1 MGDGKKKIIFVKWF
15 PDDYITGCELLSWQS
30 ELVYSRIINRVYN
43 TTNKLYDED
52 ITWNILVQKIEKYA
66 DITKIKEELLRKD
79 KIYISEGKI
88 KNKSCD
94 KYLKETEEFQENA
107 SERGRKGAEGRW
119 NKDKNA
125 SSNASSNA
133 QAMGNHK
140 PQATNHKPLNYKT
153 IMETWNRI
161 VPTSHIQQMNDTR
174 KKLFQSRFKTFFKE
188 SYEEWEKFLNRISK
202 ISFLWGSNDR
212 QWKADFNWVLN
223 ENNLLKILE
232 GKYETETK
240 NTSTFSSDRHY
251 DSRLKMFSEGK
262 VTNFMKV
269 FANQHEGEVRE
280 MVQKGDL
287 TKERAEELG
296 IEIG

>member
-1 MGDGKKKIIFVKWF
+1 MDEEKKKIIFVKWF
-15 PDDYITGCELLSWQS
+15 PDDYITGCELLTWQS
-30 ELVYSRIINRVYN
+30 ELVYSRIINRIYN

-52 ITWNILVQKIEKYA
+52 VTWNILVQKIEEYA
-66 DITKIKEELLRKD
+66 DVTKIKEELLRKE
-79 KIYISEGKI
+79 KIYIADSKI
-88 KNKSCD
+88 KNKKCD

-119 NKDKNA
+119 KKDKNA

-140 PQATNHKPLNYKT
+140 PQTTNHKPLNYKT
-153 IMETWNRI
+153 IMEVWNRI

-174 KKLFQSRFKTFFKE
+174 KNLFRSRFKSYFKE
-188 SYEEWEKFLNRISK
+188 SYEEWENFLSRISK

-212 QWKADFNWVLN
+212 DWKADFNWVLN

-232 GKYETETK
+232 GKYETDNK
-240 NTSTFSSDRHY
+240 GFIPSSDSSY
-251 DSRLKMFSEGK
+251 QSRLRILRDDKITPFVLS
-262 VTNFMKV
+262 
-269 FANQHEGEVRE
+269 FAQRNEADVRE
-280 MVQKGDL
+280 AVLKKDI

-296 IEIG
+296 IKID

>member
-1 MGDGKKKIIFVKWF
+1 MDEEKKKIIFVKWF
-15 PDDYITGCELLSWQS
+15 PDDYITGCELLTWQS
-30 ELVYSRIINRVYN
+30 ELVYSRIINRIYN

-52 ITWNILVQKIEKYA
+52 VTWNILVQKIEEYA
-66 DITKIKEELLRKD
+66 DVTKIKEELLRKE
-79 KIYISEGKI
+79 KIYIADSKI
-88 KNKSCD
+88 KNKKCD

-119 NKDKNA
+119 KKDKNA

-153 IMETWNRI
+153 IMEVWNRI

-174 KKLFQSRFKTFFKE
+174 KNLFRSRFKPYFKE
-188 SYEEWEKFLNRISK
+188 SYEEWENFLSRISK

-212 QWKADFNWVLN
+212 DWKADFNWVLN

-232 GKYETETK
+232 GKYETDNK
-240 NTSTFSSDRHY
+240 GFIPSSDSSY
-251 DSRLKMFSEGK
+251 QSRLRILRDDKITPFVLS
-262 VTNFMKV
+262 
-269 FANQHEGEVRE
+269 FAQRNEADVRE
-280 MVQKGDL
+280 AVLKKDI

-296 IEIG
+296 IKID

>member
-1 MGDGKKKIIFVKWF
+1 MDEGKKKIIFVKWF
-15 PDDYITGCELLSWQS
+15 PDDYITGCELLTWQS
-30 ELVYSRIINRVYN
+30 ELVYSRIINRIYN

-52 ITWNILVQKIEKYA
+52 VTWNILVQKIEEYA
-66 DITKIKEELLRKD
+66 DVTKIKEELLRKE
-79 KIYISEGKI
+79 KIYIADSKI
-88 KNKSCD
+88 KNKKCD

-119 NKDKNA
+119 KKDKNA

-140 PQATNHKPLNYKT
+140 PQTTSHKPLNYKT
-153 IMETWNRI
+153 IMELWNRT

-174 KKLFQSRFKTFFKE
+174 KNLFRSRFKPYFKE
-188 SYEEWEKFLNRISK
+188 SYEEWEKFLSRISK

-232 GKYETETK
+232 GKYEKDREVVA
-240 NTSTFSSDRHY
+240 SSSDSSYQTR
-251 DSRLKMFSEGK
+251 
-262 VTNFMKV
+262 MKILRDDKITPFLLG
-269 FANQHEGEVRE
+269 FAQRNEADIRE
-280 MVQKGDL
+280 AVQKKDI
-287 TKERAEELG
+287 TEERAEELG
-296 IEIG
+296 IKID

>member
-1 MGDGKKKIIFVKWF
+1 MDEEKKKIIFVKWF
-15 PDDYITGCELLSWQS
+15 PDDYITGCELLTWQS
-30 ELVYSRIINRVYN
+30 ELVYSRIINRIYN

-52 ITWNILVQKIEKYA
+52 VTWNILVQKIEEYA
-66 DITKIKEELLRKD
+66 DVTKIKEELLRKE
-79 KIYISEGKI
+79 KIYIADSKI
-88 KNKSCD
+88 KNKKCD

-119 NKDKNA
+119 KDKNA

-140 PQATNHKPLNYKT
+140 PQTINHKPLNYKT
-153 IMETWNRI
+153 IMEVWNRI

-174 KKLFQSRFKTFFKE
+174 KNLFRSRFKSYFKE
-188 SYEEWEKFLNRISK
+188 SYEEWENFLSRISK

-212 QWKADFNWVLN
+212 DWKADFNWVLN

-232 GKYETETK
+232 GKYETDNK
-240 NTSTFSSDRHY
+240 GFIPSSDSSY
-251 DSRLKMFSEGK
+251 QSRLRILRDDKITPFVLS
-262 VTNFMKV
+262 
-269 FANQHEGEVRE
+269 FAQRNEADVRE
-280 MVQKGDL
+280 AVLKKDI

-296 IEIG
+296 IKID